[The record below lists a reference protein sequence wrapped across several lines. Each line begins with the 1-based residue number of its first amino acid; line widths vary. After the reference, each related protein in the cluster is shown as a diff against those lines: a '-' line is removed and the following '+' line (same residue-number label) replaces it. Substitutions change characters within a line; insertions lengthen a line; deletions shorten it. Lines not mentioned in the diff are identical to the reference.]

1 MVARFIEKHRT
12 AVVGAAIAGATVV
25 LQALA
30 EFDPNTIVD
39 WKAWAVGIGAGV
51 VRQVAIYLTGVV
63 VGGQF
68 RA

>member
-1 MVARFIEKHRT
+1 M
-12 AVVGAAIAGATVV
+12 GAAIAGATVV